1 MELII
6 LEQMSLNVGSLDYAI
21 LNLDYGF
28 LVLRCVWERVTRL
41 GEFSPIGRLFTLVL
55 KIIELAQNFGY
66 LLSRYQ
72 LCIIFA
78 TKMVGQH
85 FGDFF
90 QKLIWSP

>member
-1 MELII
+1 M
-6 LEQMSLNVGSLDYAI
+6 QNLNRGKNSAKIWATSVSFKKKLST
-21 LNLDYGF
+21 
-28 LVLRCVWERVTRL
+28 VHKQ
-41 GEFSPIGRLFTLVL
+41 SPIGRLFTLVL